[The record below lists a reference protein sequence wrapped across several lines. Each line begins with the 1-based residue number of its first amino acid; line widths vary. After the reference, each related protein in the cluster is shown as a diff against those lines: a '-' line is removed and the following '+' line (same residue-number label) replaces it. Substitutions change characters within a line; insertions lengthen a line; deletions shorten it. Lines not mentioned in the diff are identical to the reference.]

1 MFRTL
6 IDKISTDFKYINQ
19 SILSC
24 EKDIHELIEIITRSQ
39 KIYFT
44 GVGKSFNIAN
54 HCCDLLKSVG
64 LTTYAIDPLN
74 ALHGD
79 VGTIKK
85 NDVCLFF
92 SNSGN
97 TIELMNLIEHLNY
110 NDVTTIGICSNK
122 SSMFKK
128 MCTKTVILPKINELE
143 YNGIKS
149 IPTNSCLVQLI
160 FSNIITIL
168 MIQKLN
174 LSIESYKNNHPA
186 GNIGNN
192 LKKLKD
198 VLIEKYVVFQIN
210 ENKKIKIKKILLE
223 MSINHIGCSLFVD
236 DDKKLIGILSD
247 GDIRN
252 LFLQYENLDEI
263 EINMINRKCKY
274 ETNIEKMLINYDN
287 NLKYLPI
294 VDDNKVL
301 IGIAKLN

>member
-1 MFRTL
+1 MFST
-6 IDKISTDFKYINQ
+6 IINKISNDFKYIDQ
-19 SILSC
+19 SLLSC
-24 EKDIHELIEIITRSQ
+24 ENDIMELIEIMNKSE

-44 GVGKSFNIAN
+44 GVGKSLNIAS
-54 HCCDLLKSVG
+54 HCCDLLKSIG
-64 LTTYAIDPLN
+64 LITYTIDPIN

-97 TIELMNLIEHLNY
+97 TIELKNLIEHLNY
-110 NDVTTIGICSNK
+110 NYVTTIGICSNK
-122 SSMFKK
+122 NSMFKK
-128 MCTKTVILPKINELE
+128 LCTKTIILPKINELE
-143 YNGIKS
+143 YNSIKS

-168 MIQKLN
+168 MIKKLN

-186 GNIGNN
+186 GNIGNS

-223 MSINHIGCSLFVD
+223 MSINHIGCSLFVND
-236 DDKKLIGILSD
+236 NNKLIGILSD

-252 LFLQYENLDEI
+252 LFLQFENLDEI
-263 EINMINRKCKY
+263 DINMINKECVS
-274 ETNIEKMLINYDN
+274 ETNINNMIINYEAK
-287 NLKYLPI
+287 LKYLPI
-294 VDDNKVL
+294 VNDKNEL
-301 IGIAKLN
+301 LGLAKIN